1 MSQLMKKQTFHACKF
16 SGTYYDIGSQL
27 GYIKA
32 NIMYALDRED
42 VRDELLKFMKNL

>member
-1 MSQLMKKQTFHACKF
+1 MKKQTFHACKF